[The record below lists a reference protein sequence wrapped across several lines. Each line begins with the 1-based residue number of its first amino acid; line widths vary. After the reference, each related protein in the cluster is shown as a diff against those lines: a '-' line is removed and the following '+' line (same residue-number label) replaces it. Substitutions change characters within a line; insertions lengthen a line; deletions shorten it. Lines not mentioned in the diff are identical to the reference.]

1 MNQAENLVYIPL
13 PIAKELAEKDQRIE
27 ELETEIYFLKEKL
40 ELAEQEPIKDI
51 YAYYGV
57 SKKDF

>member
-1 MNQAENLVYIPL
+1 MTKKENLVYIPL

-27 ELETEIYFLKEKL
+27 ELECRVFELEEKL

-51 YAYYGV
+51 YAYYGINER
-57 SKKDF
+57 DY

>member
-1 MNQAENLVYIPL
+1 MIEKENLVYIPL
-13 PIAKELAEKDQRIE
+13 EVAKQLAEKDQRIE

-51 YAYYGV
+51 YLYYGV

>member
-13 PIAKELAEKDQRIE
+13 PIAKLLAEKDQRIE
-27 ELETEIYFLKEKL
+27 ELETENYYLKEKL

-51 YAYYGV
+51 YDYYGV
-57 SKKDF
+57 NERDF